1 MKQSKFTLRDKLL
14 VLGAAA
20 TWNDSPGT
28 HYMRKPMMHVTWV
41 DRKMIWSGKSPL
53 LPDDLTPE
61 PTAAQCL
68 QYG

>member
-1 MKQSKFTLRDKLL
+1 MSFTLRDKLL

-28 HYMRKPMMHVTWV
+28 HYMRKPMRHVTWV
-41 DRKMIWSGKSPL
+41 DRVMIWSGKSPL
-53 LPDDLTPE
+53 APDESPM
-61 PTAAQCL
+61 PTAEQCL